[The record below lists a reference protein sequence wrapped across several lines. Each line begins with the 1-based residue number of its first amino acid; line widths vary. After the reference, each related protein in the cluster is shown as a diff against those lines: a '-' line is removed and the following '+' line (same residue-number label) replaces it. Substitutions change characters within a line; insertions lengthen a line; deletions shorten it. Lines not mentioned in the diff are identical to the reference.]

1 MRSVMRAH
9 ARWDATSSKNVIDW
23 LTLAQ
28 RRLPEFSAIL
38 ATRLAQYP
46 NDVVLLRIE
55 QDGVSG
61 AAQETICASHQR
73 RARASPNRPDLRHL
87 PAPRSG
93 RPPPPPALLTEYPPL
108 P

>member
-38 ATRLAQYP
+38 ATRLAQHP

-61 AAQETICASHQR
+61 AAQEGICASHQR
-73 RARASPNRPDLRHL
+73 RAGRAPDD
-87 PAPRSG
+87 PAPPYTGAPRLGS
-93 RPPPPPALLTEYPPL
+93 PPTPPAPVLQPQSP
-108 P
+108 